1 MAKGLKRWLLALT
14 CAPVLSVGVLP
25 ATRALAQAA
34 TAPAAASASKPGFDL
49 TGTWWVTQPEGAAGF
64 KPDPPLKPDAMK
76 VWQEVN
82 RRRAAGENFRD
93 KSGLCLPEG
102 MPLIITRVYPIEV
115 HQTAKMIT
123 IIYEY
128 ENNVRWIYMDG
139 RPHPKPDDII
149 PTYMGHSIGHWEGDT
164 LVVDTIGMNNEPDIQ
179 PGVPHTEKLHI
190 VERMKLTPEGFVDQI
205 TMDDPNIL
213 TQPWVT
219 QKRYKKS
226 DAALQEYHCL
236 PQNNHF
242 TVDADGVLRPH

>member
-1 MAKGLKRWLLALT
+1 MAERFKYWLGAMV
-14 CAPVLSVGVLP
+14 CAPLLSAGVLLSSPAVAQSPSPP
-25 ATRALAQAA
+25 ATA
-34 TAPAAASASKPGFDL
+34 TASKPAFDL

-64 KPDPPLKPDAMK
+64 KPDPPLKPEAMK

-128 ENNVRWIYMDG
+128 ENNVRWIYLDG

-164 LVVDTIGMNNEPDIQ
+164 LVVDTIGMNTEPDIQ
-179 PGVPHTEKLHI
+179 PGVPHTDKLHI

-213 TQPWVT
+213 EQPWVT

-226 DAALQEYHCL
+226 DAELEEYHCL
-236 PQNNHF
+236 PENNHF